1 MNLDKIKIIVVDDH
15 PMVIEGM
22 KAMLNQIRYV
32 ELCATASNAYEA
44 MEKVKENQPDLVI
57 TDINMPEISGVEL
70 TSKLKKEFPNLK
82 IIGMSTFNER
92 SYIAQMIQNGA
103 DGFLVKSASKEEIE
117 TAIWSVLG
125 GKMHLSS
132 DAGISTSE
140 QKELK
145 NQPTL
150 TSREKEILTLISEG
164 FTNPQIA
171 EKLFISLYTV
181 ETHRKNLLSKFN
193 TNNTASLI
201 KIAATNGLLWKKI
214 WLFASFIRKLATG
227 RINISSP
234 TSAD

>member
-1 MNLDKIKIIVVDDH
+1 
-15 PMVIEGM
+15 MVIEGM

-92 SYIAQMIQNGA
+92 SYISQMIQNGA

-117 TAIWSVLG
+117 TAISSVLD
-125 GKMHLSS
+125 GKMYLSS
-132 DAGISTSE
+132 DAGISNSE

-150 TSREKEILTLISEG
+150 TRREKEILTLISEG

-201 KIAATNGLLWKKI
+201 KIAATNGLI
-214 WLFASFIRKLATG
+214 
-227 RINISSP
+227 
-234 TSAD
+234 

>member
-92 SYIAQMIQNGA
+92 SYISQMIQNGA

-117 TAIWSVLG
+117 TAISSVLD
-125 GKMHLSS
+125 GKMYLSS
-132 DAGISTSE
+132 DAGISNSE

-150 TSREKEILTLISEG
+150 TRREKEILTLISEG

-201 KIAATNGLLWKKI
+201 KIAATNGLL
-214 WLFASFIRKLATG
+214 
-227 RINISSP
+227 
-234 TSAD
+234 

>member
-1 MNLDKIKIIVVDDH
+1 MNLNKIKIIVVDDH

-92 SYIAQMIQNGA
+92 SYISQMIQNGA

-117 TAIWSVLG
+117 TAISSVLD
-125 GKMHLSS
+125 GKMYLSS
-132 DAGISTSE
+132 DAGISNSE

-150 TSREKEILTLISEG
+150 TRREKEILTLISEG

-201 KIAATNGLLWKKI
+201 KIAATNGLL
-214 WLFASFIRKLATG
+214 
-227 RINISSP
+227 
-234 TSAD
+234 

>member
-117 TAIWSVLG
+117 TAISSVVD

-132 DAGISTSE
+132 DAGMSTSE

-181 ETHRKNLLSKFN
+181 ETH
-193 TNNTASLI
+193 
-201 KIAATNGLLWKKI
+201 
-214 WLFASFIRKLATG
+214 
-227 RINISSP
+227 
-234 TSAD
+234 

>member
-22 KAMLNQIRYV
+22 KAMLKQIRYV

-44 MEKVKENQPDLVI
+44 MEKVKENQPALVI

-117 TAIWSVLG
+117 TAISSVLD

-132 DAGISTSE
+132 DAEMSTSE

-201 KIAATNGLLWKKI
+201 KIAATNGLL
-214 WLFASFIRKLATG
+214 
-227 RINISSP
+227 
-234 TSAD
+234 

>member
-1 MNLDKIKIIVVDDH
+1 MNLNKIKIIVVDDH

-92 SYIAQMIQNGA
+92 SYISQMIQNGA

-117 TAIWSVLG
+117 TAISSVLD
-125 GKMHLSS
+125 GKMYLSS
-132 DAGISTSE
+132 DAGISNSE

-150 TSREKEILTLISEG
+150 TRREKEILTLISEG

-201 KIAATNGLLWKKI
+201 KIAATNGLI
-214 WLFASFIRKLATG
+214 
-227 RINISSP
+227 
-234 TSAD
+234 

>member
-1 MNLDKIKIIVVDDH
+1 
-15 PMVIEGM
+15 MVIEGM

-117 TAIWSVLG
+117 TAISSVLD

-132 DAGISTSE
+132 DAGMSTSE

-201 KIAATNGLLWKKI
+201 KIAATNGLIWKWKELI
-214 WLFASFIRKLATG
+214 IPQFY
-227 RINISSP
+227 SP
-234 TSAD
+234 TDHKPHRCLHLYFFWPKL

>member
-1 MNLDKIKIIVVDDH
+1 MDKIKIIVVDDH

-22 KAMLNQIRYV
+22 KALLNQIRYV

-92 SYIAQMIQNGA
+92 SYISQMIQNGA

-117 TAIWSVLG
+117 TAISSVLD

-132 DAGISTSE
+132 DAGMSTSE

-150 TSREKEILTLISEG
+150 TRREKEILTLISEG

-201 KIAATNGLLWKKI
+201 KIAATNGLL
-214 WLFASFIRKLATG
+214 
-227 RINISSP
+227 
-234 TSAD
+234 

>member
-1 MNLDKIKIIVVDDH
+1 MNLNKIKIIVVDDH

-117 TAIWSVLG
+117 TAISSVLD

-132 DAGISTSE
+132 DAGMSTSE

-201 KIAATNGLLWKKI
+201 KIAATNGLL
-214 WLFASFIRKLATG
+214 
-227 RINISSP
+227 
-234 TSAD
+234 

>member
-1 MNLDKIKIIVVDDH
+1 MNLNKIKIIVVDDH

-117 TAIWSVLG
+117 TAISSVVD

-132 DAGISTSE
+132 DAGMSTSE

-201 KIAATNGLLWKKI
+201 KIAATNGLL
-214 WLFASFIRKLATG
+214 
-227 RINISSP
+227 
-234 TSAD
+234 

>member
-92 SYIAQMIQNGA
+92 SYISQMIQNGA

-117 TAIWSVLG
+117 TAISSVLD
-125 GKMHLSS
+125 GKMYLSS
-132 DAGISTSE
+132 DAGISNSE

-150 TSREKEILTLISEG
+150 TRRDKEILTLISEG

-201 KIAATNGLLWKKI
+201 KIAATNGLL
-214 WLFASFIRKLATG
+214 
-227 RINISSP
+227 
-234 TSAD
+234 

>member
-1 MNLDKIKIIVVDDH
+1 MEKIKIIVVDDH

-92 SYIAQMIQNGA
+92 SYISQMIQNGA

-117 TAIWSVLG
+117 TAISSVLD
-125 GKMHLSS
+125 GKMYLSS
-132 DAGISTSE
+132 DAGISNSE

-150 TSREKEILTLISEG
+150 TRREKEILTLISEG

-181 ETHRKNLLSKFN
+181 ETHRKNLISKFS

-201 KIAATNGLLWKKI
+201 KIAATNGLI
-214 WLFASFIRKLATG
+214 
-227 RINISSP
+227 
-234 TSAD
+234 

>member
-117 TAIWSVLG
+117 TAISSVVD

-132 DAGISTSE
+132 DAGMSTSE

-181 ETHRKNLLSKFN
+181 ETHRKNLLSKFK

-201 KIAATNGLLWKKI
+201 KIAATNGLL
-214 WLFASFIRKLATG
+214 
-227 RINISSP
+227 
-234 TSAD
+234 

>member
-1 MNLDKIKIIVVDDH
+1 MEKIKIIVVDDH

-117 TAIWSVLG
+117 TAISSVVD
-125 GKMHLSS
+125 GKMYLSS
-132 DAGISTSE
+132 DAGMSNSE

-150 TSREKEILTLISEG
+150 TSREKEILALISEG

-201 KIAATNGLLWKKI
+201 KIAATNGLL
-214 WLFASFIRKLATG
+214 
-227 RINISSP
+227 
-234 TSAD
+234 

>member
-1 MNLDKIKIIVVDDH
+1 MNLNKIKIIVVDDH

-92 SYIAQMIQNGA
+92 SYISQMIQNGA

-117 TAIWSVLG
+117 TAISSVLD

-201 KIAATNGLLWKKI
+201 KIAATNGLL
-214 WLFASFIRKLATG
+214 
-227 RINISSP
+227 
-234 TSAD
+234 